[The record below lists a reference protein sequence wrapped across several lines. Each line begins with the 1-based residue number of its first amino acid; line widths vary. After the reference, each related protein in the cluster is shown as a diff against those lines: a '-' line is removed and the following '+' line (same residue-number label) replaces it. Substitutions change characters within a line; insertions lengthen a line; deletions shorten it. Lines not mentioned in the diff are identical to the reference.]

1 MNSMKIQ
8 TVRKILSVTAWIISI
23 WVIVIVALGYPEYS
37 EYEVMIAWMAV
48 IVIPIMEYLFWKG
61 IIK

>member
-1 MNSMKIQ
+1 MINVQ
-8 TVRKILSVTAWIISI
+8 LVRKILSVTAWIISI
-23 WVIVIVALGYPEYS
+23 LVIITPVFGYSEYS

-61 IIK
+61 IIE

>member
-1 MNSMKIQ
+1 MTIQ
-8 TVRKILSVTAWIISI
+8 LARKILSGTAWIISVL
-23 WVIVIVALGYPEYS
+23 VIAIADPEYS
-37 EYEVMIAWMAV
+37 EYEVFIAWMAI

>member
-1 MNSMKIQ
+1 MKIQ
-8 TVRKILSVTAWIISI
+8 TIRKILSVTAWIISI

-37 EYEVMIAWMAV
+37 DYEVMIAWMAV

>member
-1 MNSMKIQ
+1 MTIQ
-8 TVRKILSVTAWIISI
+8 LVRKILSGTAWIISVL
-23 WVIVIVALGYPEYS
+23 VIVIGAFGSPEYS
-37 EYEVMIAWMAV
+37 EYEIMIAWMAV

>member
-1 MNSMKIQ
+1 MSIQ
-8 TVRKILSVTAWIISI
+8 LVRKILSVTAWIISI

-37 EYEVMIAWMAV
+37 QYEIIIAWMAV
-48 IVIPIMEYLFWKG
+48 IIIPIMEYLFWKG